1 MRTLRSLF
9 APFVYLTSNA
19 ISLIGVVLVT
29 TAGLLWV
36 FLLPTMLRGAASD
49 PYLGILLFMVLP
61 GIFFA
66 GLALVPA
73 GIWNY
78 RRTHGS
84 RLPEVFPPVDLANP
98 QFRRLLKFLAVT
110 TTVNLVIGSQLVY
123 RAVHYMETV
132 SFCGQTCHTVMA
144 PEYTAYANSPHAN
157 VACVDCHIGPGANW
171 FVQSKIS
178 GSWQVVSVSLNL
190 FPRPIPTPIESLRP
204 ARETCE
210 SCHWPQKY
218 GGDRVRVVD
227 KFADDEENTHTKTV
241 LMMHIGGGNGY
252 RGIHGAHMG
261 PGIVMRYAPSDSSRQ
276 KIPWVEL
283 QKNGQTVTYQAKDYQ
298 GDGPGDMPVRVMDCI
313 DCHNRPSHTFEVPE
327 RGIDRM
333 LAEGKLDPSLPY
345 ARKTSLEILKAA
357 YITTDDARREI
368 PAKFAKFYQ
377 ENYPEV
383 WKTQKPAVEAGSIAI
398 LKVFSDNVFPEMKVT
413 WGSYPNNLGH
423 TDFPGC
429 FRCHD
434 NRAGSQEGTK
444 LARNC
449 SSCHKLLA
457 IKKDAPEILDTLG
470 LPNMSKKADAT
481 GVSGGTE

>member
-1 MRTLRSLF
+1 MQTIRSWF

-29 TAGLLWV
+29 TAGLLWLI
-36 FLLPTMLRGAASD
+36 LLPTMLRGAASD

-66 GLALVPA
+66 GLALIPL

-78 RRTHGS
+78 RRTHGA
-84 RLPEVFPPVDLANP
+84 RMPEVFPPVDLANP
-98 QFRRLLKFLAVT
+98 QFHRLLKFLAA
-110 TTVNLVIGSQLVY
+110 TTVLNLVIGSQLVY
-123 RAVHYMETV
+123 RAVHYMESV
-132 SFCGQTCHTVMA
+132 SFCGQTCHTVMT
-144 PEYTAYANSPHAN
+144 PEFTAYANSPHAN

-178 GSWQVVSVSLNL
+178 GSWQVVSVTLNL

-227 KFADDEENTHTKTV
+227 KFADDETNTHTKTV

-261 PGIVMRYAPSDSSRQ
+261 PGIEMRYAPSDRSRQ
-276 KIPWVEL
+276 RIPWVEL
-283 QKNGQTVTYQAKDYQ
+283 RKNGKTITFQAKDHE
-298 GDGPGDMPVRVMDCI
+298 GSGPGNLPVRVMDCM

-327 RGIDRM
+327 RGIDRA
-333 LAEGKLDPSLPY
+333 LAEGRLDPGLPF
-345 ARKTSLEILKAA
+345 ARKTGIEILKASYA
-357 YITTDDARREI
+357 TTDEAQREI
-368 PAKFAKFYQ
+368 PAKFSAYYR

-383 WKTQKPAVEAGSIAI
+383 WNSRQKDVEAGGAAI

-434 NRAGSQEGTK
+434 NRAGSEEGVK

-449 SSCHKLLA
+449 NSCHKLLA
-457 IKKDAPEILDTLG
+457 IKKEAPEILDTLG
-470 LPNMSKKADAT
+470 LPNLTRKTEAGELA
-481 GVSGGTE
+481 GGGE

>member
-1 MRTLRSLF
+1 MQTMRSWF

-29 TAGLLWV
+29 TAGLLWLI
-36 FLLPTMLRGAASD
+36 LLPTMLPGAASD

-66 GLALVPA
+66 GLALIPL

-84 RLPEVFPPVDLANP
+84 RMPEVFPPVDLANP
-98 QFRRLLKFLAVT
+98 QFRRLLKFLAA
-110 TTVNLVIGSQLVY
+110 TTVLNLVIGSQLVY

-132 SFCGQTCHTVMA
+132 SFCGQTCHTVMT
-144 PEYTAYANSPHAN
+144 PEFTAYANSPHAN

-178 GSWQVVSVSLNL
+178 GSWQVVSVTLNL

-227 KFADDEENTHTKTV
+227 KFADDETNTHTKTV

-261 PGIVMRYAPSDSSRQ
+261 PGIEMRYAPSDSSRQ

-283 QKNGQTVTYQAKDYQ
+283 RKNGKTITFQAKDYE
-298 GDGPGDMPVRVMDCI
+298 GNGPGNLPVRVMDCI

-327 RGIDRM
+327 RGIDRA
-333 LAEGKLDPSLPY
+333 LAEGRLDPGLPF
-345 ARKTSLEILKAA
+345 ARKTGLEILKASYA
-357 YITTDDARREI
+357 STDEAQREI
-368 PAKFAKFYQ
+368 PAKFSAYYR

-383 WKTQKPAVEAGSIAI
+383 WNLRQKDVEAGGAAI

-434 NRAGSQEGTK
+434 NRAGSEEGVK

-449 SSCHKLLA
+449 NSCHKLLA
-457 IKKDAPEILDTLG
+457 IKKEAPEILDTLG
-470 LPNMSKKADAT
+470 LPNMSRKSEAGEPA
-481 GVSGGTE
+481 GGGE